1 MTDRQQLWPVQDI
14 PAKGQG
20 KTYFWGAYRPATQ
33 THPRH
38 SLMGS
43 SLGIRLTPLAEH
55 RRRT

>member
-1 MTDRQQLWPVQDI
+1 MKGI

-20 KTYFWGAYRPATQ
+20 KTYFWGAYGPAIR
-33 THPRH
+33 THLRH

-43 SLGIRLTPLAEH
+43 SLDIRLTPLAEH